1 MAQPYDDNAYEDE
14 LRRQQEQQQMID
26 EQNRLDEMNQQR
38 QRELDDFYRQ
48 QQDMRDEEDMDD
60 DNDLQSEYY
69 ERRLNQERADR
80 DNQVNAASDDAFYNR
95 EEQLAN
101 DDIQAQQQDLAQDNY
116 AQMIADAKASNNGV
130 LDPADQQAIEN
141 MRNQDMA
148 ELGIAQQRKADIA
161 HDRRAQRPGQRRVQR
176 AGAPLPRHT
185 GMGGPSDADLE
196 SLIGSEPTFEEP
208 DEVDNG
214 MPGPDGFDSTLEKK
228 HHPMEDAAIAG
239 AGLYGLEEE
248 LNHYAHRPAPETKEG
263 KQFEKQNPQ
272 GQDDP
277 DGPNPGTDGHNEGP
291 KGPGNNNQYM
301 MVIDPAL
308 LLKDDEM
315 DEMVDQKLKT
325 TGEQQDFIQDKL
337 EQRYPFVHV
346 AQSTEDIHEVKIA
359 DNLLDENART
369 GKQGLQT
376 VGHLSTPSDLI
387 GYAVVDGDWI
397 KEHPDKAKQ
406 AAFVKLDPNIDPKKF
421 KATEGLTKNNTAAGF
436 ITYGNNKMPSMVMLP
451 KRKED
456 YKNQT
461 MEEMEQHAK
470 DMNPQMRSRASKIG
484 AVWQTFANNRHR
496 GFANSFM
503 AGWQLVNK
511 FSEMKEQ
518 DRQNEIARQDRL
530 KDYYESPDFEAFGKG
545 DISKEQDKE
554 INDWLENNG
563 HEVPKHLDIVPES
576 SRTMKPEDEDLY
588 KFATRHNNYRL
599 VDGEWKLDAHKAI
612 KAAKANT
619 GLLDTRYVYMDGHV
633 QFADDVRKEMKRW
646 NSQHDVKEH
655 VMDAEFKLEHGI
667 GRTTDERI
675 KDEDKHRNEAETI
688 EDTKKDDEKHVR
700 LPRQDDDEK
709 QSIVQKLNP
718 FSSTLEANER
728 RGVQDMP
735 EKEDDNTLEFDLTGG
750 VKDLSEKQKIEDANK
765 VDPNMTLTR
774 HKK

>member
-69 ERRLNQERADR
+69 DRRLNQERAER
-80 DNQVNAASDDAFYNR
+80 DNQINTSDDAFYNR

-101 DDIQAQQQDLAQDNY
+101 DDIQAQKQDLAQDDY

-130 LDPADQQAIEN
+130 LDPADQQAIED

-161 HDRRAQRPGQRRVQR
+161 RDRRAQRPGQQR
-176 AGAPLPRHT
+176 IQRTGAPLPRHA
-185 GMGGPSDADLE
+185 GIGGTNDADLE
-196 SLIGSEPTFEEP
+196 SLIGNEPTFEEP

-214 MPGPDGFDSTLEKK
+214 MPGPDGFDTTLEKK
-228 HHPMEDAAIAG
+228 THPVEDAAIAG
-239 AGLYGLEEE
+239 AGLYGLEHE
-248 LNHYAHRPAPETKEG
+248 LNQYAHRPEPETKEG
-263 KQFEKQNPQ
+263 KAFEKNHPNDSHNSIQ
-272 GQDDP
+272 QD
-277 DGPNPGTDGHNEGP
+277 
-291 KGPGNNNQYM
+291 KQSGNHNQYM

-308 LLKDDEM
+308 LLTDDEM
-315 DEMVDQKLKT
+315 DELVDKKLKT
-325 TGEQQDFIQDKL
+325 TGEQQDFIQDTL

-397 KEHPDKAKQ
+397 KDHPAKAKQ
-406 AAFVKLDPNIDPKKF
+406 AAFVKLDPNINPQKF

-470 DMNPQMRSRASKIG
+470 DMNPQMRGRASRVG
-484 AVWQTFANNRHR
+484 AVWQAFSNNRHR
-496 GFANSFM
+496 GMVNSFM

-511 FSEMKEQ
+511 L
-518 DRQNEIARQDRL
+518 NELKSQERENELARQDRL
-530 KDYYESPDFEAFGKG
+530 RDYYESPDFEAFGKG
-545 DISKEQDKE
+545 DISQEQDKA
-554 INDWLENNG
+554 INNWLENNG
-563 HEVPKHLDIVPES
+563 HEVPKHLDIVPKS
-576 SRTMKPEDEDLY
+576 SRTMTHDEEKLY

-633 QFADDVRKEMKRW
+633 QLADDVRKEMKIW
-646 NSQHDVKEH
+646 NSRHDVKEH
-655 VMDAEFKLEHGI
+655 VMNAEFKLEHGI
-667 GRTTDERI
+667 GRTTDQRI
-675 KDEDKHRNEAETI
+675 KDEDKQRNSAETV
-688 EDTKKDDEKHVR
+688 ETTKQDDEKHVR
-700 LPRQDDDEK
+700 LPRQDEDE
-709 QSIVQKLNP
+709 QPSIVQKLNP
-718 FSSTLEANER
+718 FNDDSKANER
-728 RGVQDMP
+728 REMQDITAM
-735 EKEDDNTLEFDLTGG
+735 EDDNTLEFDLTGG
-750 VKDLSEKQKIEDANK
+750 IKDLSEKQKIEDANK